1 MVKKCLIKNVSSNSI
16 MSNPLVIIIVIIL
29 SLIVILSIFR
39 PATPYLTFGLGFN
52 THIGDLKSSFQ
63 LEAFKNKPKIYY
75 IIFPKNF
82 DKNLPV
88 YKLLNNKP
96 IRISFFNDYN
106 DIVSGIEE
114 ERITY
119 KDKIDH
125 ITYKD
130 KIDHITYKDKIDHI
144 DLPILRNNITL
155 DLFSYTPQN
164 GYKTYLYIDKKYIDY
179 ADSTTALNKTT
190 DIPLLIWNGKN
201 KIKVADVTFKEIYY
215 ESNQT

>member
-1 MVKKCLIKNVSSNSI
+1 

-39 PATPYLTFGLGFN
+39 PATPYLTLGLGFN
-52 THIGDLKSSFQ
+52 THIGDLKGSFQ

-75 IIFPKNF
+75 IIFPNNF

-88 YKLLNNKP
+88 YKLLNDKP

-106 DIVSGIEE
+106 DIVSNVEE
-114 ERITY
+114 E
-119 KDKIDH
+119 
-125 ITYKD
+125 
-130 KIDHITYKDKIDHI
+130 HITYKDKIDHI

-179 ADSTTALNKTT
+179 AYSTTALNKTT

-215 ESNQT
+215 ESSYYKPS